1 MAIIPSLVA
10 KEDLF
15 MANSLVSITAMI
27 AAILGFGLGGMIVEK
42 WGVKTAFILD
52 ACTFFISAILIFF
65 MRLEET
71 SMFKAKDIIELGKN
85 ALHKVKNSF
94 IFEIK
99 EGIKYLV
106 GAKETRYATK
116 IFFVIFSCIGAIY
129 PIFIVFVQ
137 ETFSSVTADLGWLA
151 VSSGAGL
158 FLGSVFYGRF
168 GSKFSVKKT
177 VNFSLIFAG
186 AYLIF
191 FVWFL
196 KNNPNKIFALFSC
209 FLMGLISSPM
219 VIAINTLIHKESKN
233 ELWGRIFSSL
243 EVVIHLAFIIFMFI
257 SAYLAEKFSTFTI
270 IVAVGI
276 IMFLFS
282 FFNIFRDND

>member
-1 MAIIPSLVA
+1 
-10 KEDLF
+10 
-15 MANSLVSITAMI
+15 
-27 AAILGFGLGGMIVEK
+27 
-42 WGVKTAFILD
+42 
-52 ACTFFISAILIFF
+52 
-65 MRLEET
+65 
-71 SMFKAKDIIELGKN
+71 MFKAKDIIELGKN